1 MTVYWADPFLEATT
15 QGNGT
20 TDTTTRDGTYAAPFS
35 LHNDLI
41 STSSSNLSSVNG
53 VSLANGDE
61 IRIKGLPFATLFET
75 QGNVYAASTSVGLT
89 GELKPIT
96 GNTTFDA
103 TMNNTYPNTD
113 SQCYAFQ
120 NSDISSYLPGW
131 SHPLFF
137 TANKG
142 SDSTKLVTQ
151 ITAFITSVFRLQE
164 GYSSASST
172 GVELFRLKSD
182 YTYIQTINSYR
193 YLGNF
198 ANTVKLSAGWTS
210 TTAQDGY
217 SIFEAAYITTFER
230 FYVGGGS
237 GNTYFDLGRL
247 ACFLRTGV
255 TGSEYGRVYLDPVP
269 CTDGGTGT
277 VTMPMVAGRLQYG
290 ANIYSASSNIDAV
303 FPLIA
308 GTGYSSS
315 GRAVIYHLTDDVM
328 RFDNLLGNQANAY
341 ASFTLQ
347 QAATGS
353 QFKIG
358 NMYSDGILTF
368 NGNFPFNYL
377 SVTYSPSTWTFL
389 QDSVYFIIGDDTSK
403 TIYLAGPDDA
413 DTTNVYETGLK
424 RPGLSPL
431 ASVSNDTYGPDV
443 GVLID
448 SGSDLFKED
457 ITFSA
462 STEWFEAQ
470 LARSG
475 SNPIVYNSLGKLI
488 CGGSNYKTSAHNL
501 ATSTGTAASAT
512 GAPRYAIH
520 SFEHNDY
527 DGNPVSII
535 GDPYTAGTSYGVLMY
550 NDTVSSTN
558 VLVGQWAGTT
568 GGSSSQ
574 AWIPLELSVPSYTA
588 ASDNLRAKVT
598 VAYADGASNTADG
611 SVLLR
616 AWHRDTTQSTNFRVY
631 SSSATTVTAGGDP
644 TSTTEVTLNLSN
656 VATSG
661 QDDITS
667 VLLGIRL
674 DFTDNTNIQK
684 YYIVSAEIET
694 YGWRYRRSARL
705 ASSTVLRSAH

>member
-35 LHNDLI
+35 FHNDLI
-41 STSSSNLSSVNG
+41 STSISLLSSVNG

-137 TANKG
+137 TSNKG

-193 YLGNF
+193 YFGNF

-217 SIFEAAYITTFER
+217 SIFEAAYTTTFER
-230 FYVGGGS
+230 FYVGGAS
-237 GNTYFDLGRL
+237 SNNTHFDLGRL

-255 TGSEYGRVYLDPVP
+255 TGNDYGISYLDPIP

-277 VTMPMVAGRLQYG
+277 VTMPMVAQGLYYG
-290 ANIYSASSNIDAV
+290 QRFYNAGTDIDVV
-303 FPLIA
+303 FPLVA
-308 GTGYSSS
+308 GVGNSSS
-315 GRAVIYHLTDDVM
+315 GRSLIYNLADDAVQL
-328 RFDNLLGNQANAY
+328 DNLLGNQANNY
-341 ASFTLQ
+341 ASFRVQ
-347 QAATGS
+347 QSSTGS

-358 NMYSDGILTF
+358 NMYADSILTL
-368 NGNFPFNYL
+368 NGNFPFDL
-377 SVTYSPSTWTFL
+377 ISTSYSPSTWTFL
-389 QDSVYFIIGDDTSK
+389 QDSVYFIVGDDTSK
-403 TIYLAGPDDA
+403 TIVLAGPDDA

-424 RPGLSPL
+424 KPGLSPL
-431 ASVSNDTYGPDV
+431 AGVSNDTYGPDV
-443 GVLID
+443 GVVID
-448 SGSDLFKED
+448 KGSDLFKQD
-457 ITFSA
+457 LTLST

-501 ATSTGTAASAT
+501 ATSTGTTASAT
-512 GAPRYAIH
+512 GAPRYAVH

-527 DGNPVSII
+527 DGNPVSVI
-535 GDPYTAGTSYGVLMY
+535 GDPYTSGSTYGSMMY

-558 VLVGQWAGTT
+558 VLVGQWSGTT

-588 ASDNLRAKVT
+588 SSDSLRAKIT
-598 VAYADGASNTADG
+598 VAYADGASNTAAG

-631 SSSATTVTAGGDP
+631 SSSATAVSAGGDP
-644 TSTTEVTLNLSN
+644 TSTTTVTLNLTN

-694 YGWRYRRSARL
+694 Y
-705 ASSTVLRSAH
+705 